1 MMFYN
6 QKFLIF
12 FIISMQILKSQN
24 DNGQVSSYF
33 NPLNDPT
40 VEGQT
45 NFVEEL
51 MEIAGYNP
59 EKIEIYQTLPNRAKV
74 FRVKLDSV
82 NGGFVF
88 VRWDNEKKEN
98 YVANKM
104 IDPGVYF
111 NLKAAKEIMRKQTDK
126 ANFTVEDV
134 LPQAPDQEQINS
146 SELNQFREEFELKEE
161 EKRLEEEE
169 ALKKGI
175 KRNKSKDKS
184 KDKSKKKLFD

>member
-1 MMFYN
+1 MMFYS
-6 QKFLIF
+6 QKFLFF
-12 FIISMQILKSQN
+12 FIVSIQILKSQN
-24 DNGQVSSYF
+24 DNGQISSDFY
-33 NPLNDPT
+33 PLNDPT

-45 NFVEEL
+45 TFVEEL
-51 MEIAGYNP
+51 MDIAGYNP
-59 EKIEIYQTLPNRAKV
+59 EKIEIYQTLPNKAKV

-88 VRWDNEKKEN
+88 IRWDSKKKEN

-134 LPQAPDQEQINS
+134 LPQAPDQEQINIG
-146 SELNQFREEFELKEE
+146 ELNQFREEFELKEE
-161 EKRLEEEE
+161 EKRLEQEE
-169 ALKKGI
+169 AQKSRLKKE
-175 KRNKSKDKS
+175 KSKEKT
-184 KDKSKKKLFD
+184 KKKLFN

>member
-1 MMFYN
+1 MMFHN
-6 QKFLIF
+6 QKLLIF
-12 FIISMQILKSQN
+12 FIISVQILKSQN
-24 DNGQVSSYF
+24 DNGQISSYF

-51 MEIAGYNP
+51 MDIAGYKP

-88 VRWDNEKKEN
+88 IRWDSKKKEN

-111 NLKAAKEIMRKQTDK
+111 NLKAAKEIMRKHTDK
-126 ANFTVEDV
+126 AYFTVEDV
-134 LPQAPDQEQINS
+134 LPQAHDQEQINIG
-146 SELNQFREEFELKEE
+146 ELNQFREEFELKEE
-161 EKRLEEEE
+161 EKRLEQEESQKSRP
-169 ALKKGI
+169 KKE
-175 KRNKSKDKS
+175 KSKEKT
-184 KDKSKKKLFD
+184 KKKLFD

>member
-1 MMFYN
+1 MMFHS
-6 QKFLIF
+6 QKFLFF
-12 FIISMQILKSQN
+12 FIVSIQILKSQN
-24 DNGQVSSYF
+24 DNGQISSYF

-45 NFVEEL
+45 TFVEEL
-51 MEIAGYNP
+51 MDIAGYNP
-59 EKIEIYQTLPNRAKV
+59 EKIEIYQTLPNKAKV

-88 VRWDNEKKEN
+88 IRWDSKKKEN

-134 LPQAPDQEQINS
+134 LPQAPDQEQINIG
-146 SELNQFREEFELKEE
+146 ELNQFREEFKLKEE

-169 ALKKGI
+169 AQKSRLKKE
-175 KRNKSKDKS
+175 KSKEKT
-184 KDKSKKKLFD
+184 KKKLFN

>member
-1 MMFYN
+1 MMFYS

-12 FIISMQILKSQN
+12 FIISIQILKSQN
-24 DNGQVSSYF
+24 DNGHISSYF

-51 MEIAGYNP
+51 MDIAGYNP

-88 VRWDNEKKEN
+88 IRWDSKKKEN

-126 ANFTVEDV
+126 AYFTVEDV
-134 LPQAPDQEQINS
+134 LPQAPDQEQINIG
-146 SELNQFREEFELKEE
+146 ELNQFREEFELKEE
-161 EKRLEEEE
+161 EKRLEQEE
-169 ALKKGI
+169 AQKSRPKKE
-175 KRNKSKDKS
+175 KSKEKT
-184 KDKSKKKLFD
+184 KKKLFN

>member
-1 MMFYN
+1 MFYS

-12 FIISMQILKSQN
+12 FIISIQILKSQN
-24 DNGQVSSYF
+24 DNGHISSYF

-51 MEIAGYNP
+51 MDIAGYNP
-59 EKIEIYQTLPNRAKV
+59 EKIEIYQTLPNKAKV

-88 VRWDNEKKEN
+88 IRWDSKKKEN

-126 ANFTVEDV
+126 AYFTVEDV
-134 LPQAPDQEQINS
+134 LPQAHDQEQINIG
-146 SELNQFREEFELKEE
+146 ELNQFREEFELKQE
-161 EKRLEEEE
+161 EKRLEQEEDQKSR
-169 ALKKGI
+169 LKKE
-175 KRNKSKDKS
+175 KSKEKT
-184 KDKSKKKLFD
+184 KKKLFN

>member
-6 QKFLIF
+6 QKFLFF
-12 FIISMQILKSQN
+12 FILSMQILKSQN
-24 DNGQVSSYF
+24 DNSQISSYF

-40 VEGQT
+40 LEGQT
-45 NFVEEL
+45 TFVEEL
-51 MEIAGYNP
+51 MDIAGYNP

-88 VRWDNEKKEN
+88 IRWDSKKKEN

-104 IDPGVYF
+104 IDPGFYF

-126 ANFTVEDV
+126 AYFSVDDV
-134 LPQAPDQEQINS
+134 LPQAPDQEQINIG
-146 SELNQFREEFELKEE
+146 ELNQFREEFELKEE
-161 EKRLEEEE
+161 EKRLEQEETQKSR
-169 ALKKGI
+169 LKKE
-175 KRNKSKDKS
+175 KSKEKT
-184 KDKSKKKLFD
+184 KKKLFN

>member
-1 MMFYN
+1 MT
-6 QKFLIF
+6 FLILS
-12 FIISMQILKSQN
+12 IQILKSQN
-24 DNGQVSSYF
+24 DNGQISPYF
-33 NPLNDPT
+33 NPLNDPS

-45 NFVEEL
+45 TFVEEL
-51 MEIAGYNP
+51 MDIAGYNP

-88 VRWDNEKKEN
+88 IRWDSKKKEN

-134 LPQAPDQEQINS
+134 LPQAPDQEQINI

-161 EKRLEEEE
+161 EKRLEQEEE
-169 ALKKGI
+169 LKKRT
-175 KRNKSKDKS
+175 KKEKSKDKT
-184 KDKSKKKLFD
+184 KKKLFN

>member
-1 MMFYN
+1 MMFNN

-12 FIISMQILKSQN
+12 LFISIQILKSQN
-24 DNGQVSSYF
+24 YNGQVSSYF

-111 NLKAAKEIMRKQTDK
+111 NLKSAKEIMRKQTDK

-169 ALKKGI
+169 ALKKGT
-175 KRNKSKDKS
+175 KRDKS
-184 KDKSKKKLFD
+184 KEKSKKKLFD

>member
-1 MMFYN
+1 MFYN

-33 NPLNDPT
+33 IPLNDPT

-169 ALKKGI
+169 ALKKRT
-175 KRNKSKDKS
+175 KRDKSNEKSKE
-184 KDKSKKKLFD
+184 KSKKKLFD